1 MLRMTDKDAMRI
13 PGLIALLLIGSS
25 WYSDV
30 AQAHHSTNGIYNEDT
45 VVEISGRVK
54 EWRFVNPHPSL
65 IVEVTGPDGQLQE
78 WDISYG
84 GPAVTHLKRQGYTVD
99 TFKPGDE
106 IVARGYAAIVETAFG
121 LLIVGHPTRTDGT
134 RIIGD

>member
-1 MLRMTDKDAMRI
+1 MRNSRLMVLVSTLAVF
-13 PGLIALLLIGSS
+13 GLSVP
-25 WYSDV
+25 V
-30 AQAHHSTNGIYNEDT
+30 AVAHHSTAGIYNEDT

-65 IVEVTGPDGQLQE
+65 IVEVEGPDGAIQE

-99 TFKPGDE
+99 TFAPGDV
-106 IVARGYAAIVETAFG
+106 IVARGYAAKVETAYG
-121 LLIVGHPTRTDGT
+121 LLIVGHPTRADGSP
-134 RIIGD
+134 IIVSEP